1 MRIRYVRLFLQ
12 EMRLACS
19 RCCCGMTAC
28 QRVAAWV
35 GCGVVLLAALNFSV
49 QNVLMRLR
57 TSDFEVSERRQ
68 GLPEVEMPRDA
79 FVITMDNASGW
90 QAALELQRGFE
101 IENMQVV
108 LGHVGNASGLPLYN
122 RYVMQTGRTDDLQ
135 IGNLNMLGCLE
146 SHREV
151 WTRIRRT
158 SYVFEDDATPSA
170 DALRT
175 VRTVLRENTGSA
187 YSVILLGGNTF
198 LGESMHTKVGE
209 LSETCRSC
217 IAFGTRGYIVTKA
230 GAQILLDNYHPP
242 VVQVDAYISLLNAYH
257 ANFTLVWS
265 VPQAV
270 DWIPHLSTI
279 QMVWDI
285 HALNRW
291 MKKKQ

>member
-1 MRIRYVRLFLQ
+1 M
-12 EMRLACS
+12 
-19 RCCCGMTAC
+19 
-28 QRVAAWV
+28 QRSAVWV
-35 GCGVVLLAALNFSV
+35 GSGVGLLVVVNFCV
-49 QNVLMRLR
+49 QNVFILR
-57 TSDFEVSERRQ
+57 SRNAEADALQRRN
-68 GLPEVEMPRDA
+68 LPEVEMPRDA

-90 QAALELQRGFE
+90 EAARELQRGFE
-101 IENMQVV
+101 IENMLVV

-151 WTRIRRT
+151 WTRVRRT
-158 SYVFEDDATPSA
+158 SYVFEHDAKPSA
-170 DALRT
+170 DGMRIVRKLLRDS
-175 VRTVLRENTGSA
+175 TGRAWSVMKLSA
-187 YSVILLGGNTF
+187 KLVT
-198 LGESMHTKVGE
+198 GEHYPVGE
-209 LSETCRSC
+209 LSESCRAC

-265 VPQAV
+265 VVQAV
-270 DWIPHLSTI
+270 DWIPQLSTI

-291 MKKKQ
+291 MKKQ